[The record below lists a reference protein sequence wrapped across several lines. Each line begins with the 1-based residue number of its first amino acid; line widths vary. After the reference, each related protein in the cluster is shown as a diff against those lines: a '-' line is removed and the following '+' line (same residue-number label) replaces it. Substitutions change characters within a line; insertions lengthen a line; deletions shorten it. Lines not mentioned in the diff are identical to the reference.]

1 MEIIGLL
8 TAQVTFDLPTRWA
21 ISELL
26 GNLIVGWT
34 LTAVDK
40 AGTLDSH
47 GGADRAAGNSH
58 VLSLPWRNLGEGT
71 RYSSSLSHRSVDW
84 VVVGPSLSGA
94 EMAGHLGPFQWGRRV
109 ARPVRERDR
118 DLGMALNLIGP
129 GTPSGFGHRLD
140 QTERRQRPQALC

>member
-1 MEIIGLL
+1 MGLL
-8 TAQVTFDLPTRWA
+8 TAQITFDLPTRWA
-21 ISELL
+21 ISEFLRK
-26 GNLIVGWT
+26 LIVVWT

-58 VLSLPWRNLGEGT
+58 FLSLPRRNLGQGT

-109 ARPVRERDR
+109 ARWVRERDR
-118 DLGMALNLIGP
+118 DLGTALNLIGP
-129 GTPSGFGHRLD
+129 GTPSGFAHRPD
-140 QTERRQRPQALC
+140 QIERRQHRQALYQFP